1 MLSLLSEK
9 SVSFRKNVLSFAPK
23 TSSPLP
29 KNVLSFAPKTSSPL
43 PKNVR
48 IFFVRKVDIF
58 FVRNVRHR
66 LLLRNRCKTLSPKVM
81 TYFSAFPPHTYPKGT
96 PKVPQG
102 RSLGER
108 ELHAKRPQ
116 CTPYE
121 PPRHNGVGTD
131 IVRSWYGVD
140 TCLVG
145 N

>member
-29 KNVLSFAPKTSSPL
+29 KNV
-43 PKNVR
+43 R

-58 FVRNVRHR
+58 FVKNVRHR

-81 TYFSAFPPHTYPKGT
+81 TCFSAFPPHTYPKGT

-116 CTPYE
+116 GTPYE

-140 TCLVG
+140 TCLVR